1 MWKVAEF
8 GGLIGVSSST
18 LRRWE
23 TEGKL
28 TPERTLGN
36 QRIYTESHLALARN
50 LKSGK
55 FPTKIIIYCRVSSH
69 GQKDDLLSQVESM
82 DRFCVANG
90 IVVTDRIEEIG
101 GGLNFKRKK
110 FLQIIQWAIQGE
122 VKSVYVAHKDRLCRF
137 GFDLVEQIIIWGG
150 GTVVVA
156 NSEALSPHEE
166 LVQDLLSIVHCFSSR
181 LYGLRK
187 YKEKVKLIAQG
198 VDPCSK

>member
-55 FPTKIIIYCRVSSH
+55 FPTRIIIYCRVSSH
-69 GQKDDLLSQVESM
+69 GQKDDLKAQVESM
-82 DRFCVANG
+82 DRFSVANG
-90 IVVTDRIEEIG
+90 VVVTDRIEEIG

-110 FLQIIQWAIQGE
+110 FLQIIQWAIQAE
-122 VKSVYVAHKDRLCRF
+122 IKCLYVAHKDRLCRF

-166 LVQDLLSIVHCFSSR
+166 LVEDLLSIVHCFSSR
-181 LYGLRK
+181 LYGLGK